1 MIKMSKKGMRKF
13 VIGAGIGAALGLL
26 FAPKKGSDLRADLK
40 KKMEELL
47 EKAKNVD
54 AKEVKE
60 NIEVKIEEIKQE
72 LADLDKE
79 KVLKIA
85 KKKAKQIQDMA
96 EELVEYAVEKG
107 TPVLEN
113 TADAVRQKAIE
124 VTKEVLKLAQVV
136 KAKIMKIGEDKK
148 ISLSIKAVE
157 PINPREKEEEAK
169 LKEQEEKEE
178 KEHKEEM
185 KNTIADNI
193 IKYVNIL
200 LSVFVSVL
208 VSFPLACSVWLA

>member
-1 MIKMSKKGMRKF
+1 MSKKGMKKF

-113 TADAVRQKAIE
+113 TADAVRQKAIA
-124 VTKEVLKLAQVV
+124 VTKEVLNKL
-136 KAKIMKIGEDKK
+136 
-148 ISLSIKAVE
+148 
-157 PINPREKEEEAK
+157 
-169 LKEQEEKEE
+169 EKEE
-178 KEHKEEM
+178 K
-185 KNTIADNI
+185 
-193 IKYVNIL
+193 
-200 LSVFVSVL
+200 
-208 VSFPLACSVWLA
+208 